1 MAILI
6 FPTAGDGQRAQNNLI
21 NNLNANYGVLPS
33 IQNGFCFIL
42 VTEWLIE
49 FLGHPRNPHD
59 IFLDITGDLPL
70 LRQLSH
76 NFNTYVS
83 DILTPVIIPTAGSR
97 RVRRD
102 IFLFQKAEQV
112 VTLMSNGTRDIR
124 IEFFERVINPLPP
137 VFNTLN
143 LRSRREGFL
152 LIFDYR
158 TNGVAHSHAMG
169 MVHMRLRVGDR
180 YYFYDPNAG
189 VYSCSSIL
197 DVFHQA
203 PFNLGADPNSIRV
216 IIFKV
221 R

>member
-1 MAILI
+1 
-6 FPTAGDGQRAQNNLI
+6 
-21 NNLNANYGVLPS
+21 
-33 IQNGFCFIL
+33 
-42 VTEWLIE
+42 
-49 FLGHPRNPHD
+49 
-59 IFLDITGDLPL
+59 
-70 LRQLSH
+70 
-76 NFNTYVS
+76 
-83 DILTPVIIPTAGSR
+83 
-97 RVRRD
+97 
-102 IFLFQKAEQV
+102 
-112 VTLMSNGTRDIR
+112 MSNGTRDIR

-169 MVHMRLRVGDR
+169 LVHMNLRVGDR

-189 VYSCSSIL
+189 VYSCSSIM

-203 PFNLGADPNSIRV
+203 PINLSADPNSIRV

-221 R
+221 S

>member
-70 LRQLSH
+70 LRQLSQ
-76 NFNTYVS
+76 NFNAYASNV
-83 DILTPVIIPTAGSR
+83 LTPVTIRTGGSATA
-97 RVRRD
+97 RRD
-102 IFLFQKAEQV
+102 IYLFEKTDQV
-112 VTLMSNGTRDIR
+112 VNLMSRGIR
-124 IEFFERVINPLPP
+124 NVRVEFFERLVNPLPV
-137 VFNTLN
+137 VFNRLN

-158 TNGVAHSHAMG
+158 SNGKFHSHAMG

-197 DVFHQA
+197 DVFQQA

-216 IIFKV
+216 IIFKIS
-221 R
+221 